1 MKIAIIGGTGLL
13 GSNLVKTF
21 NNFDVRAFSRNS
33 SKNIENSK
41 NSIIDFTNLNNELI
55 KYFDKW
61 KPDVIVNSI
70 ALVNILKCED
80 DYSEALLSNFI
91 IAKEL
96 AFIAKKYKSY
106 FIHISTDHYYN
117 DLNKKHKENQD
128 ILLLNNY
135 AKTKYEAEVEVSKI
149 YSDSLIVRTNIIG
162 FRNNSIDSFFEWL
175 VKSLKDQEAIK
186 LYTNFYTSPISVNEL
201 GEILIKCYEERL
213 TGVYNIASNE
223 VINKYDFGIKTANK
237 FSFEIKNI
245 EKSQLNNEKEELQR
259 ALTLGLDVGKIENA
273 LDIKMPKITET
284 LNSLFEE
291 YKKGTNEQ

>member
-201 GEILIKCYEERL
+201 GEILIKCYEKRL